1 MSILP
6 MSRPVNSGRFLLEA
20 SLAESTKKKY
30 NRAVHLFLQ
39 WCKREHRTAATFDKL
54 DDLITDYFHDL
65 YEQGDGKGKGLAA
78 DTLYGVCKYFPR
90 AKGNLPTAEQSLRG
104 WQRLQTAVS
113 YPPLTWELTVAI
125 AVQMCRHGLVRHGI
139 GTLLAFDCFL
149 RVGEL
154 VGLRKSDVAD
164 VGDVRVG
171 VGLRGMCLRLRQ
183 TKTGP
188 NQWVE
193 IDNPHVRQLLR
204 VVITH
209 TSKPEDRLFPFTS
222 SAFRSAFKSIC
233 AELGL
238 SEDYVPHSLRHGGA
252 THWHINNH
260 RIEDILMRGRWQ
272 STKSARRYVQA
283 GRAMLLSMDV
293 PAHIAKIGEQLS
305 ANVLLSISLS
315 LTQKH

>member
-1 MSILP
+1 MSHH
-6 MSRPVNSGRFLLEA
+6 VNSGRFLLEA
-20 SLAESTKKKY
+20 SLAESTRKKY
-30 NRAVHLFLQ
+30 NRAVQLFLQ
-39 WCKREHRTAATFDKL
+39 WCNRQHRTAATFDDL

-90 AKGNLPTAEQSLRG
+90 AQGHLPTAEQSLRG
-104 WQRLQTAVS
+104 WQRLQTSIS

-125 AVQMCRHGLVRHGI
+125 SVQMCRHGLVRQGI

-154 VGLRKSDVAD
+154 VGLHKSDVAD
-164 VGDVRVG
+164 VGDIRVG
-171 VGLRGMCLRLRQ
+171 SGLSGMCLRLRQ
-183 TKTGP
+183 TKTGA
-188 NQWVE
+188 NQWVQVE
-193 IDNPHVRQLLR
+193 NPHVQKLLR
-204 VVITH
+204 VVMTG
-209 TSKPEDRLFPFTS
+209 TQRPSDRLFPFTS
-222 SAFRSAFKSIC
+222 ASYRTTFKSIC

-252 THWHINNH
+252 THWHITGH

-293 PAHIAKIGEQLS
+293 PVHIARIGEQLGT
-305 ANVLLSISLS
+305 NVLLSISLS
-315 LTQKH
+315 LPQKH